1 MTTDPLAIQRA
12 LATHFPAA
20 LRLPLDAALALYGG
34 MATKTPGLTLTTK
47 KRTPNYTGEVGEIIA
62 GQNAFVPSGYS
73 MSADSLDAVAG
84 FVRAAG
90 ITRVLEF
97 GAGVTTIVLPK
108 LLDRRLECYISV
120 EEDAAYAATL
130 APLLAED
137 PAYRKVAIAQ
147 LAIDD
152 DGGPEV
158 TRRDAGTIRTASFKG
173 LSQVV
178 QEAFA
183 GAPPQLVLIDG
194 PSGRARWG
202 RFAAL
207 ADIAALL
214 PQGTCIL
221 LDDALRYREVAILDE
236 WRRRAL
242 AEVEGIYCLGTGLA
256 VARVL

>member
-1 MTTDPLAIQRA
+1 MMPDPLTIQRA

-34 MATKTPGLTLTTK
+34 MATKTPGLTLATK
-47 KRTPNYTGEVGEIIA
+47 KRTPTYTGEVGEIIA
-62 GQNAFVPSGYS
+62 GQSAFVPSGYS
-73 MSADSLDAVAG
+73 MSADSLNAVAG

-97 GAGVTTIVLPK
+97 GAGVTTIVLPQ
-108 LLDRRLECYISV
+108 LLGKRLECYISI

-130 APLLAED
+130 APLLAEE
-137 PAYRKVAIAQ
+137 PAYRKVALVQ
-147 LAIDD
+147 LPIDD
-152 DGGPEV
+152 EGGPEV
-158 TRRDAGTIRTASFKG
+158 TRRDTGTFRTASFKG
-173 LSQVV
+173 LSQVM
-178 QEAFA
+178 QEGFA
-183 GAPPQLVLIDG
+183 EDPPQLVLIDG

-221 LDDALRYREVAILDE
+221 LDDALRYREASILDE
-236 WRRRAL
+236 WRSRAL
-242 AEVEGIYCLGTGLA
+242 VEVDGIYCMGTGLG
-256 VARVL
+256 VARVM